1 LWLKTLDQKNLFV
14 YNCSYSSKL
23 TTTSER
29 ENMNVKVKAG
39 VIVAGFLAG
48 SIAISGAL
56 RLVAPY
62 ITPEI
67 AGNVLMFGSMAVL
80 LYVMYILVLDQL
92 KIDAKIQDLV
102 DQKSK

>member
-1 LWLKTLDQKNLFV
+1 
-14 YNCSYSSKL
+14 
-23 TTTSER
+23 
-29 ENMNVKVKAG
+29 MNVKVKAG

>member
-1 LWLKTLDQKNLFV
+1 MNL
-14 YNCSYSSKL
+14 
-23 TTTSER
+23 
-29 ENMNVKVKAG
+29 KVKAG

-48 SIAISGAL
+48 SIALSGAL

-67 AGNVLMFGSMAVL
+67 AGNILMFGSMAVL
-80 LYVMYILVLDQL
+80 LYVMYNLILDQL
-92 KIDAKIQDLV
+92 KTSEEYRTKLKSMV

>member
-1 LWLKTLDQKNLFV
+1 MNL
-14 YNCSYSSKL
+14 
-23 TTTSER
+23 
-29 ENMNVKVKAG
+29 KVKAG

-48 SIAISGAL
+48 SIALSGAL

-67 AGNVLMFGSMAVL
+67 AGNILMFGSMAVL

-102 DQKSK
+102 DKK